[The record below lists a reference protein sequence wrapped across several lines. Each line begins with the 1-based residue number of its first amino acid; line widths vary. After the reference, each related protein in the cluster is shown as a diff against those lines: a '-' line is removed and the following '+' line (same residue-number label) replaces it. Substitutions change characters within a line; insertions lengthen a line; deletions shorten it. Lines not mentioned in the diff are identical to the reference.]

1 MKKKLFLVVLC
12 FALLASCGKAMV
24 EPSVEGEQPVTPGG
38 EPTYAGSDGE
48 GVDEFFTEAAPEPV
62 LCRIVDGAEEGSLLL
77 ADAVEDSIYQGG
89 GVYRVGVNENTLVYL
104 DGEVAD
110 ASVLKDGMLV
120 EVFYNGYI
128 MESFP
133 AQFGGFRYLA
143 AYSYG
148 SEMDPGGNYYDLCG
162 FYLKVLDDLWNIDPA
177 LNSDI
182 TVAGLDLS
190 NAPGNLTRGQKAA
203 LAWRFGELHDVW
215 IVEGTLEEIKEN
227 GYLTPYE
234 EGSEI
239 YWWEDG
245 CMFVIEANEWEEG
258 ETYSLP
264 VLKFNAHKWRSPLG
278 AYGFSDCSAVWP
290 QMGTWTE
297 YNIGAQFIS

>member
-1 MKKKLFLVVLC
+1 MKKVLFLLTLCLVL
-12 FALLASCGKAMV
+12 LTSCGKPMI
-24 EPSVEGEQPVTPGG
+24 EPSVEGELPVAPGNG
-38 EPTYAGSDGE
+38 ATYAGSDGE
-48 GVDEFFTEAAPEPV
+48 GVDEFFTEAAPEPI
-62 LCRIVDGAEEGSLLL
+62 LCRIVDGAEDGSLLL
-77 ADAVEDSIYQGG
+77 ADAMEGGPYQGG
-89 GVYRVGVNENTLVYL
+89 GVYRVGVDEHTLVYL

-143 AYSYG
+143 AYSQG
-148 SEMDPGGNYYDLCG
+148 SEMSPGGTYYDLCG
-162 FYLKVLDDLWNIDPA
+162 FYLKVLDDLWNADA
-177 LNSDI
+177 GLNSDV
-182 TVAGLDLS
+182 TMVGLDLS
-190 NAPGNLTRGQKAA
+190 NAPGGLTRGEKAA

-215 IVEGTLEEIKEN
+215 VVEGTMEEIKEA
-227 GYLTPYE
+227 GYLAPYGE
-234 EGSEI
+234 SSES

-245 CMFVIEANEWEEG
+245 CMFVIEANEWAEDEI
-258 ETYSLP
+258 YSLP

-278 AYGFSDCSAVWP
+278 AYGFSECSAVWP